1 LREGRAA
8 EHQVNPFVSLLSE
21 ISYYLNSLNEV
32 VSVNKN
38 QKNLI
43 KIMPTIF
50 LVIFLIFQNMNG
62 GAEEETMKSEKLLID
77 DFSKELSSFG
87 TVWQGISDRVM
98 GGVSDMEARI
108 LEDGYGRFLHLTGNV
123 SLENNG
129 GFIQARL
136 FMNQKKKPYDASP
149 YTGIALRV
157 RGKGDA
163 YYVYLRTP
171 RTIFP
176 WSFYGQCFKVA
187 EQWTWAYLPFSSF
200 RSENML
206 ANKLNPSK

>member
-1 LREGRAA
+1 
-8 EHQVNPFVSLLSE
+8 
-21 ISYYLNSLNEV
+21 
-32 VSVNKN
+32 
-38 QKNLI
+38 
-43 KIMPTIF
+43 
-50 LVIFLIFQNMNG
+50 
-62 GAEEETMKSEKLLID
+62 
-77 DFSKELSSFG
+77 
-87 TVWQGISDRVM
+87 M

-108 LEDGYGRFLHLTGNV
+108 LEDGDERFLHLTGNV

-163 YYVYLRTP
+163 YYVYLRTS

-176 WSFYGQCFKVA
+176 WSFYGRSFKVA

-206 ANKLNPSK
+206 ANKLNPSN